1 MTYIPTKRENS
12 YCVRL
17 SITELAALQRVKDVN
32 GIPDASKAI
41 RYCIEQEA
49 ARTNA
54 KEGGK

>member
-1 MTYIPTKRENS
+1 MTYIPAEKFKR

-49 ARTNA
+49 SRTNA
-54 KEGGK
+54 EEGGK

>member
-17 SITELAALQRVKDVN
+17 SNTELTTLQRVKDVN
-32 GIPDASKAI
+32 GIPDMSKAI

-49 ARTNA
+49 TRTNA
-54 KEGGK
+54 EEGGK